1 MPSNVRAN
9 ITILIAEDDPD
20 DRLIAEEAFQECR
33 VGVPLRF
40 VADGEEVMDYLH
52 RRGRYAGVPGQPA
65 PTPALILLDLNMPRK
80 DGWETLQEIKAD
92 PDLRHIPVV
101 VLTTSCAEEDILRS
115 YRDGG
120 NSFITKPA
128 SFEGMLEL
136 VRNLEKYWLETADLP
151 PTGAGSGP

>member
-33 VGVPLRF
+33 VGVPLHF